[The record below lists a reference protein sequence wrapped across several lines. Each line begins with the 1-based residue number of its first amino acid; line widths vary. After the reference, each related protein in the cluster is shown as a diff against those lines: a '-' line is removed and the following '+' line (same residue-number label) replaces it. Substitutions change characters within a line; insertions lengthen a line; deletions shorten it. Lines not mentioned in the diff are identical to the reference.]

1 MSPLERQKGGEMEKA
16 RTLWIPVLSGVLL
29 MAVMVA
35 VVGAG
40 GDDPTYGALGPT
52 AYITVPGAAFNPSQ
66 DGADWYNY
74 GQWIRNESTSDHRF
88 YAGPI
93 VFPHA
98 GAVKIT
104 GIVLVAY
111 DENPDAEACASLVRN
126 SFKTGA
132 ETYMGSVC
140 STGSATGVRQ
150 FAATSISPDKVNPKQ
165 HGCYV
170 SLMLRASSPPGN
182 MVRAYA
188 VRIAYRPVL

>member
-1 MSPLERQKGGEMEKA
+1 MEKA
-16 RTLWIPVLSGVLL
+16 RALWIPVLAGVLL
-29 MAVMVA
+29 IAVMVA

-40 GDDPTYGALGPT
+40 ADDPTYAALGPT
-52 AYITVPGAAFNPSQ
+52 AYITVPAAAFNPSE

-74 GQWIRNESTSDHRF
+74 GRWIRNDSTTADQRF

-111 DENPDAEACASLVRN
+111 DENLGSEACASVVRN

-132 ETYMGSVC
+132 ETYMGGVC
-140 STGSATGVRQ
+140 STGSEIGVRK
-150 FAATSISPDKVNPKQ
+150 FATTAISPDKVNPKR

-170 SLMLRASSPPGN
+170 ALVLRASSPSSN
-182 MVRAYA
+182 IVRAYA